1 MVVMMMTMTLH
12 GLFMLVAFFISPKY
26 ACDCVLLSN
35 DTYDAA
41 HFFFSCFCFFCVRAA
56 VGPTAAAGRLRVICA
71 SVSAGLLVVGTVGST
86 YRSNSSPSFKAF
98 VFCMIVTFT
107 PWIACSAPALV
118 VSWHAIVVCCIF
130 AKLLS
135 STRLTSQYG
144 QRCYHTTAS

>member
-1 MVVMMMTMTLH
+1 MTMTLH

-41 HFFFSCFCFFCVRAA
+41 HFFFCCFCFFCVRAA

-71 SVSAGLLVVGTVGST
+71 RVSAGLLVVGTVGST

-107 PWIACSAPALV
+107 SWIACSAPALV
-118 VSWHAIVVCCIF
+118 VSWHAIVVF
-130 AKLLS
+130 ACSLNFCLAHALLAS
-135 STRLTSQYG
+135 MG
-144 QRCYHTTAS
+144 QRCYHPTAS